1 MAAADPAA
9 LKEPEGD
16 APTVRMETSAGT
28 IDIII
33 RPDWSARGA
42 RRFLELV
49 VSGDLDGLCFY
60 RVIRGCL
67 AQFGLPT
74 KRNWPAIPDD
84 FPTAVPFLLGAVA
97 FAAEGENSR
106 RSTLFICTGDMSEC
120 FGWHPWETPLGAVAE
135 ASLGVLAGIETA
147 YGDVAECGGAGPD
160 TPRLRGEGPAYLDA
174 SFPLLTRIHSAR
186 LLDFSGGGGGGEGSP
201 LMKSIELQLSRQRA
215 SEPEVDL
222 SWLAD
227 AAPAPAQAA
236 PTGPSSC
243 GRRWA
248 PAAPVVA
255 TPSAPRAALVA
266 PSPSRP
272 RRQQPPTLVP
282 VPVSPVGGAGR
293 HAASPQPTWQ
303 PQSQAYPHDRHSM
316 HVHSL
321 PMGAPMLS
329 AHRGAPGWAVPGL
342 SAGPSAPS
350 TQMTAVGVAPL
361 ASAACTGPRAGTIDG
376 RLTPPGRLPQAPG
389 WNHPTPWALR

>member
-9 LKEPEGD
+9 LKEPDGD
-16 APTVRMETSAGT
+16 APTVRLETSAGT
-28 IDIII
+28 IDIIV
-33 RPDWSARGA
+33 RPDWAAQGA

-106 RSTLFICTGDMSEC
+106 RSTLFICTGDMSDC

-160 TPRLRGEGPAYLDA
+160 TARLRVEGPAYLDA
-174 SFPLLTRIHSAR
+174 TFPLLTRIHSAR
-186 LLDFSGGGGGGEGSP
+186 LLDSSGSGGGGEGSP
-201 LMKSIELQLSRQRA
+201 LRKSIELQLSRQRA

-248 PAAPVVA
+248 PAATVVA
-255 TPSAPRAALVA
+255 TPSAPRAASVA

-303 PQSQAYPHDRHSM
+303 ALRCCLCIGGHQGGRCRVSLQ
-316 HVHSL
+316 VH
-321 PMGAPMLS
+321 
-329 AHRGAPGWAVPGL
+329 R
-342 SAGPSAPS
+342 
-350 TQMTAVGVAPL
+350 
-361 ASAACTGPRAGTIDG
+361 PRA
-376 RLTPPGRLPQAPG
+376 RR
-389 WNHPTPWALR
+389 